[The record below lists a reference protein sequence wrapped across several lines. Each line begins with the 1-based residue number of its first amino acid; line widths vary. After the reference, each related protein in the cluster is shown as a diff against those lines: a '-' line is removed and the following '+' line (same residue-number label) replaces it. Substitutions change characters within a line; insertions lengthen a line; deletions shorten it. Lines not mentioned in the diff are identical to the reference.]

1 MNERVQHCQE
11 FENKKCDFPL
21 SWSISPHLLYLAP
34 DWLHWYYAQANVTG
48 QDVFVLPPSGH
59 LYAYPGMMQ
68 DDSVRKSFVE
78 STQEDCNLLTAT
90 GSVHWEWFY
99 GWTSAFNNYFP
110 EYSIPAVD
118 YSNNDNSNFCVRSF
132 FATNV
137 PYNFYPNPIEWPL
150 TEHFRVLEGDV
161 IVFKPREWRGTNADG
176 APIFGENNYL
186 TETEMAAEI
195 NGYKKGTVSHLY
207 LTSDGGMN
215 LGTLY
220 KMVAMLDDHV
230 KVVNHEELTEMA
242 RQKVLT

>member
-1 MNERVQHCQE
+1 
-11 FENKKCDFPL
+11 
-21 SWSISPHLLYLAP
+21 
-34 DWLHWYYAQANVTG
+34 
-48 QDVFVLPPSGH
+48 
-59 LYAYPGMMQ
+59 MMQ
-68 DDSVRKSFVE
+68 DDSVRKSYVE
-78 STQEDCNLLTAT
+78 STQEDCNLLSAT

-110 EYSIPAVD
+110 EYSIPAD
-118 YSNNDNSNFCVRSF
+118 SDNDSNYCVRSF

-150 TEHFRVLEGDV
+150 TEHFRVVEGDV

-186 TETEMAAEI
+186 TEAEMAAEI

-215 LGTLY
+215 LATLY

-242 RQKVLT
+242 RQKVLI